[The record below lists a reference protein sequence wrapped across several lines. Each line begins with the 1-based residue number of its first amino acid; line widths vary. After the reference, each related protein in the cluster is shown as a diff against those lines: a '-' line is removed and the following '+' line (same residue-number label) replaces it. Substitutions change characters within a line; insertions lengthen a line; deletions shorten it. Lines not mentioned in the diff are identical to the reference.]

1 MGIPTII
8 ESTKD
13 VAEAAEQSLQPR
25 ARERLHAGITGLLN
39 YLSAG
44 SYRIAPW
51 WSPQRDGDLD
61 AFWKDSDHLSGSL
74 ALLTAKVVTVPV
86 KVMPRDT
93 RLKKNIADAERFN
106 IILNE
111 EADFG
116 AGWITMLSKWL
127 TDYWLTDNGSFLEII
142 GPGDPLGPI
151 EGPPTGIAHLDSHR
165 IQRTGNTEFPAI
177 YTRPDGQRVKF
188 HRSRITMTSD
198 MPSAREEM
206 FGVGFC
212 AGSRIIH
219 NAQALMDMA
228 TFKEE
233 KLGSRPRR
241 GIVIGKGIATDA
253 ILDSMAIADEQMDSR
268 QLSIYSQLAVLGDI
282 PTDADL
288 SLLDLIGL
296 PDGFDEDTST
306 RLAMFAIATGF
317 GVPIRWIW
325 PASVSG
331 ATKADAM
338 YQHIAG
344 LGGGIARILATLTMA
359 LGGDPT
365 GAAHSIGKFLPPHL
379 KLVFDFQDDEQDDMR
394 ASVRTK
400 RSNVWKTDLE
410 DGLLDMRAARE
421 QALAAGDL
429 TQAQF
434 DRMELADGRLADGA
448 PVLSLFHVDNEPFLS
463 WLDLAS
469 DNPLAVSEN
478 DALHMLTEI
487 DASAISVQD
496 VIANSSNATT
506 KEKAEQALAALGAL
520 KAMYAPL
527 AQQQVQSDIMAR
539 FGAAPAAPAPASPTK
554 PASETAPEQA
564 AEEAQKQFGIKEGR
578 FITKDGIRI
587 FVGGPSSGGGGASSS
602 NIVPNSD
609 SINTISDLEKFAD
622 TSIPV
627 TVDGVNVYAH
637 SARHDS
643 DIDSILANGFVPQ
656 RGETY
661 WASRGFD
668 RERGAGYILFKDR
681 QNIAKESI
689 DVVEPGEAYQEFRFT
704 QKIPARD
711 IVKVVRTVTDNTGFR
726 IREDHLAQYAITH
739 QGISQ
744 DKIDSL
750 PIKYQRWFNLPGE
763 ATKDFDYSVQA
774 GSIIGGELARGA
786 GGRFISAAELKEQLR
801 AEMIARMGGGAA
813 RTPTNSAATKRAA
826 NRAKVA
832 EALGVD
838 TEALAGMISGD
849 TPVEME
855 MALAELGLATVA
867 ADGSVYLSPEGR
879 KVLGAANSGDVD
891 AAQEAMDAA
900 RKKAQGK
907 GAGKGGAAKPSPEEK
922 QRQREEAQRKIKE
935 QNRSVVAEG
944 LAGRIDQ
951 AAFSSLLS
959 FVDGQEIDP
968 AQADTLAQA
977 GLLEID
983 PEGNPRLTQA
993 GRSFTNAADKGDV
1006 RTAKDTLSRGEE
1018 RVKAVLER
1026 AVQGEAAAAEYD
1038 ENSDLA
1044 AFQADKQA
1052 TQYEQGAEQ
1061 LRGQIDGAVAPYDQ
1075 QATGLDAR
1083 ATNYEQRAAKVE
1095 AQANGYEAQADQLAA
1110 TVSSL
1115 PTQQQRAQAQQRIDE
1130 LRQKAQ
1136 AARDQ
1141 ADNERGKAT
1150 DYRKQGLDLR
1160 GKGRTVRAEL
1170 EKRVQELLDAARV
1183 TREQGAKAADEW
1195 RERAD
1200 KMRQQVLEWR
1210 ASVGNASL
1218 NKSLVGRVKKFFTKQ
1233 RNPAIPTP
1241 ADVQAAI
1248 DLWDADPNIPDRY
1261 KGILN
1266 AKRVKTE

>member
-1 MGIPTII
+1 MGIPTIV

-25 ARERLHAGITGLLN
+25 ARERLHTGITGLLN

-51 WSPQRDGDLD
+51 WSPQRDADLD

-127 TDYWLTDNGSFLEII
+127 TDWWLADNGPHLEII

-188 HRSRITMTSD
+188 HRTRIVMSAD

-212 AGSRIIH
+212 AGSRVIH

-268 QLSIYSQLAVLGDI
+268 SLSIYSQLAVLGDI

-421 QALAAGDL
+421 QALAAGDI

-434 DRMELADGRLADGA
+434 DRMELADGRLSDGA

-487 DASAISVQD
+487 DAAAISVQD

-506 KEKAEQALAALGAL
+506 KERAEQALAALGAL

-539 FGAAPAAPAPASPTK
+539 FGAVPAATPTSPTEPEAETPPQTEPAPA
-554 PASETAPEQA
+554 
-564 AEEAQKQFGIKEGR
+564 EAM
-578 FITKDGIRI
+578 KD
-587 FVGGPSSGGGGASSS
+587 
-602 NIVPNSD
+602 
-609 SINTISDLEKFAD
+609 
-622 TSIPV
+622 
-627 TVDGVNVYAH
+627 Y
-637 SARHDS
+637 
-643 DIDSILANGFVPQ
+643 
-656 RGETY
+656 
-661 WASRGFD
+661 
-668 RERGAGYILFKDR
+668 
-681 QNIAKESI
+681 
-689 DVVEPGEAYQEFRFT
+689 
-704 QKIPARD
+704 
-711 IVKVVRTVTDNTGFR
+711 
-726 IREDHLAQYAITH
+726 
-739 QGISQ
+739 
-744 DKIDSL
+744 
-750 PIKYQRWFNLPGE
+750 
-763 ATKDFDYSVQA
+763 DYSVEA

-786 GGRFISAAELKEQLR
+786 GGRFISAAELREQLR
-801 AEMIARMGGGAA
+801 SEMIARMGGGAA
-813 RTPTNSAATKRAA
+813 RTANNSAAVKRAA

-838 TEALAGMISGD
+838 TETLAGMISGD

-867 ADGSVYLSPEGR
+867 ADGSVYLSPAGR

-891 AAQEAMDAA
+891 AAQAAMDEAK
-900 RKKAQGK
+900 KKAQGK
-907 GAGKGGAAKPSPEEK
+907 GKGGGGGAAKPSPEEK
-922 QRQREEAQRKIKE
+922 QRQREEAQRKLKE
-935 QNRSVVAEG
+935 QNRATVAEG
-944 LAGRIDQ
+944 LVGRIDQ
-951 AAFSSLLS
+951 AAYSAMFD
-959 FVDGQEIDP
+959 FVDGREIDP
-968 AQADTLAQA
+968 AQADVLAQQ

-983 PEGNPRLTQA
+983 PDGNPRLTQA
-993 GRSFTNAADKGDV
+993 GRSFANAADKGDV

-1026 AVQGEAAAAEYD
+1026 AEQGEAAAAEYD

-1075 QATGLDAR
+1075 QASGLDAR

-1095 AQANGYEAQADQLAA
+1095 AQADGYEAEADRLAA

-1115 PTQQQRAQAQQRIDE
+1115 PTQQQRAQAQQRVEE

-1141 ADNERGKAT
+1141 ADSERGKAT

-1160 GKGRTVRAEL
+1160 GEGRAVRTEL
-1170 EKRVQELLDAARV
+1170 EKRVQEYLDAAQA
-1183 TREQGAKAADEW
+1183 TRERGAKTADEW

-1233 RNPAIPTP
+1233 RNPAIPTKE
-1241 ADVQAAI
+1241 DVEAAI
-1248 DLWDADPNIPDRY
+1248 DLWDADPDIPDRY
-1261 KGILN
+1261 KGILD
-1266 AKRVKTE
+1266 AKRVK

>member
-1 MGIPTII
+1 MGIPTIV
-8 ESTKD
+8 EARKD
-13 VAEAAEQSLQPR
+13 IAEAAEQSLQPR

-268 QLSIYSQLAVLGDI
+268 NLSIYSQLAVLGDI

-410 DGLLDMRAARE
+410 DGLLDMRVARE

-487 DASAISVQD
+487 DAAAINVQD
-496 VIANSSNATT
+496 VVANSSNATT
-506 KEKAEQALAALGAL
+506 KERAEQALAALGAL

-527 AQQQVQSDIMAR
+527 AQQQVQTDIMAR
-539 FGAAPAAPAPASPTK
+539 FGASPATTAPSPAPSTE
-554 PASETAPEQA
+554 SAPETEPEP
-564 AEEAQKQFGIKEGR
+564 AEAE
-578 FITKDGIRI
+578 KDY
-587 FVGGPSSGGGGASSS
+587 
-602 NIVPNSD
+602 D
-609 SINTISDLEKFAD
+609 
-622 TSIPV
+622 
-627 TVDGVNVYAH
+627 YA
-637 SARHDS
+637 
-643 DIDSILANGFVPQ
+643 V
-656 RGETY
+656 
-661 WASRGFD
+661 
-668 RERGAGYILFKDR
+668 GAG
-681 QNIAKESI
+681 E
-689 DVVEPGEAYQEFRFT
+689 
-704 QKIPARD
+704 
-711 IVKVVRTVTDNTGFR
+711 
-726 IREDHLAQYAITH
+726 
-739 QGISQ
+739 
-744 DKIDSL
+744 
-750 PIKYQRWFNLPGE
+750 
-763 ATKDFDYSVQA
+763 
-774 GSIIGGELARGA
+774 IIGGELARGA
-786 GGRFISAAELKEQLR
+786 GGQFISAAELKEQLR
-801 AEMIARMGGGAA
+801 AEMIARMAGGAA
-813 RTPTNSAATKRAA
+813 RTPTNSAAVKRAA

-832 EALGVD
+832 EALGID

-867 ADGSVYLSPEGR
+867 ADGSMYLSPEGR

-922 QRQREEAQRKIKE
+922 QRQREEAQRKLKE
-935 QNRSVVAEG
+935 QNRATVAEA
-944 LAGRIDQ
+944 LTGRIDQ
-951 AAFSSLLS
+951 AAYSAMFN
-959 FVDGQEIDP
+959 FVDGREIDP
-968 AQADTLAQA
+968 AQADALAQA

-983 PEGNPRLTQA
+983 PDGNPRLTQV
-993 GRSFTNAADKGDV
+993 GRSFANAADKGDV

-1018 RVKAVLER
+1018 RVKATLER
-1026 AVQGEAAAAEYD
+1026 AAQGEAAAAEYD

-1052 TQYEQGAEQ
+1052 MQYEKGAEQ

-1075 QATGLDAR
+1075 QASGLDAR

-1095 AQANGYEAQADQLAA
+1095 AQADGYEAQADQLAA
-1110 TVSSL
+1110 TMSSL
-1115 PTQQQRAQAQQRIDE
+1115 PTQQQRAQAQQRVEE

-1136 AARDQ
+1136 AAREQ
-1141 ADNERGKAT
+1141 ADSERGKAT

-1160 GKGRTVRAEL
+1160 SEGRAVRTEL
-1170 EKRVQELLDAARV
+1170 EKRVQEYLDAAQA
-1183 TREQGAKAADEW
+1183 TRERGAKTADEW

-1248 DLWDADPNIPDRY
+1248 DLWDADPDIPDRF

-1266 AKRVKTE
+1266 AKRVKAE